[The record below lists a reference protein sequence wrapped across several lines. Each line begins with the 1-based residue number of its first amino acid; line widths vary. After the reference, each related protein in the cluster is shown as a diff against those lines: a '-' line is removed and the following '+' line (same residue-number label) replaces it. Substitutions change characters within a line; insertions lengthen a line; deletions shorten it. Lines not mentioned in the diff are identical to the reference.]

1 MEYMNTET
9 KPTKIVVASG
19 NAGKI
24 SEIKS
29 IFSDVEIVS
38 MAELGFRGDIEE
50 TGSTF
55 LENARIKAETISKT
69 FNLPALSDDSGLCVE
84 ALGGAPGIYSAR
96 YSGGGAAENRKKL
109 LENMRGVTNRRA
121 YFESAVCLSFPD
133 GREICGEGKT
143 YGSILFEET
152 GDKGFGY
159 DSLFLSDDLG
169 ESFGVVGEEVK
180 NKVSHR
186 FRALEDL
193 RKKL

>member
-1 MEYMNTET
+1 MKHMKLE
-9 KPTKIVVASG
+9 KIVVAST

-29 IFSDVEIVS
+29 IFTDVEIVS
-38 MAELGFRGDIEE
+38 MAELGFDGDIEE
-50 TGSTF
+50 TGTTF
-55 LENARIKAETISKT
+55 MENARIKAETIAKK
-69 FNLPALSDDSGLCVE
+69 FNLPALADDSGICVN

-96 YSGGGAAENRKKL
+96 YSGHGAAANRVKL
-109 LENMRGVTNRRA
+109 LEEMKDKTDRRA
-121 YFESAVCLSFPD
+121 YFESAMCLSFPD
-133 GREICGEGKT
+133 GSEVTGEGRT
-143 YGSILFEET
+143 YGTILYEET

-159 DSLFLSDDLG
+159 DCLFLSDDLG
-169 ESFGVVGEEVK
+169 KSFGVVDEDVK

>member
-1 MEYMNTET
+1 MKLE
-9 KPTKIVVASG
+9 KIVVASG

-29 IFSDVEIVS
+29 IFTDVEIVS
-38 MAELGFRGDIEE
+38 MAELGFDGDIEE
-50 TGSTF
+50 TGTTF
-55 LENARIKAETISKT
+55 MENARIKAETIAKK
-69 FNLPALSDDSGLCVE
+69 FNLPALADDSGICVN

-96 YSGGGAAENRKKL
+96 YSGHGAAANRVKL
-109 LENMRGVTNRRA
+109 LDEMKGKTDRRA
-121 YFESAVCLSFPD
+121 YFESAMCLRFPD
-133 GREICGEGKT
+133 GSEITGEGRT
-143 YGSILFEET
+143 YGTILYEET

-159 DSLFLSDDLG
+159 DCLFLSDDLG
-169 ESFGVVGEEVK
+169 KSFGVVDEDVK